1 MHYEVEVRTTAGEWL
16 GIQKRDRL
24 LGDAA
29 LKTVR
34 AENRGCAARIVHV
47 AGDGA
52 REVVEARISARIS
65 GRAAARV
72 RSGGGPSCAPIRRS
86 LVAHRRSLR

>member
-1 MHYEVEVRTTAGEWL
+1 MHYEVEVRTNAGEWL
-16 GIQKRDRL
+16 GIQKRYRL

-29 LKTVR
+29 LKAVR
-34 AENRGCAARIVHV
+34 AENRGCVARIVRV

-52 REVVEARISARIS
+52 REVVEARTS

-72 RSGGGPSCAPIRRS
+72 RSGGGPACAPIRRG
-86 LVAHRRSLR
+86 LAAHRRSPW

>member
-1 MHYEVEVRTTAGEWL
+1 MHYEVEVRTTAGE
-16 GIQKRDRL
+16 
-24 LGDAA
+24 
-29 LKTVR
+29 
-34 AENRGCAARIVHV
+34 NRGCAARTVRV

-52 REVVEARISARIS
+52 REVVEARIS
-65 GRAAARV
+65 GRATARV